1 MKKTANNLYFSVP
14 SHDPSDKAR
23 LQKMTAEFKIGFRFL
38 KGLKKEKVVS
48 FFGSHLDKENEREY
62 KQARALAKM
71 LVNRGMVVLTGGG
84 PGIMEA
90 ANRGALEAGGRS
102 LGLNLEFPHKDEQ
115 KNKYVKESV
124 NFHYLFVRRMML
136 AHAAQAYVF
145 FPGGFGTLD
154 EFFEIGA
161 LITTKKLHY
170 DIPVVLVGRDYWQ
183 SLKRWLEAFPMKK
196 YQAISR
202 QDFSFWKIVDNEKE
216 AFELLKDISPY
227 CPRHE
232 SV

>member
-1 MKKTANNLYFSVP
+1 MKKTANNNLYFSV
-14 SHDPSDKAR
+14 SDHDPSDKAR
-23 LQKMTAEFKIGFRFL
+23 LQRMTAEFKMGFHFL
-38 KGLKKEKVVS
+38 KRLKKERVVS
-48 FFGSHLDKENEREY
+48 FFGSHLDKEDEKEY

-71 LVNRGMVVLTGGG
+71 LVKQGMVVLTGGG
-84 PGIMEA
+84 PGIMAA

-102 LGLNLEFPHKDEQ
+102 LGLNLELPNGEQ
-115 KNKYVKESV
+115 RNKYVKESV
-124 NFHYLFVRRMML
+124 NFHYLFIRRMML

-154 EFFEIGA
+154 EFFEIST

-170 DIPVVLVGRDYWQ
+170 AIPVVLVGRDYWQ
-183 SLKRWLEAFPMKK
+183 SLKQWLEAFPMKK
-196 YQAISR
+196 YQAISAKE
-202 QDFSFWKIVDNEKE
+202 FSFWKIVDNEKE

-227 CPRHE
+227 YFRHE